1 MDPQRHSP
9 QGPADEPPEPR
20 STVILR
26 IVRGRLLGPGGQK
39 IATDIPVRRARFLV
53 GRDDSCDL
61 TCRSPAV
68 SRRHCLV
75 ERRGD
80 RVTVRDLGSRNGTF
94 LNGMRIQGECR
105 VQSGD
110 CLRVGRLEFH
120 FQISARPQRA
130 AEPGADQFAD
140 SVVDLLQDS
149 DDIERQWRNLDP
161 SSRYLRLDGPDAEP
175 AEQAEDAAG
184 RDTQVANSAE
194 TKIQRPGKLPP
205 IPGIQGADSKEAAGR
220 AIQKIFDDTRKLRP
234 GYR

>member
-1 MDPQRHSP
+1 MDPESR
-9 QGPADEPPEPR
+9 GA
-20 STVILR
+20 VMLR

-39 IATDIPVRRARFLV
+39 VTTDIPIRRARFLV

-75 ERRGD
+75 ERQGD

-94 LNGMRIQGECR
+94 LNGKRVQGECQ

-120 FQISARPQRA
+120 FSISAGTRRA
-130 AEPGADQFAD
+130 TATGDDLFAD
-140 SVVDLLQDS
+140 SMVDMLQDS
-149 DDIERQWRNLDP
+149 DDMERRWRSLDP
-161 SSRYLRLDGPDAEP
+161 SSRYLRLDGSAAEP
-175 AEQAEDAAG
+175 STNEEAEAAA
-184 RDTQVANSAE
+184 RDTHVVNSAE
-194 TKIQRPGKLPP
+194 TKIQMPGKLPP
-205 IPGIQGADSKEAAGR
+205 VPGIQGANSKEAAGR
-220 AIQKIFDDTRKLRP
+220 AIQKIFDDTRKMRP